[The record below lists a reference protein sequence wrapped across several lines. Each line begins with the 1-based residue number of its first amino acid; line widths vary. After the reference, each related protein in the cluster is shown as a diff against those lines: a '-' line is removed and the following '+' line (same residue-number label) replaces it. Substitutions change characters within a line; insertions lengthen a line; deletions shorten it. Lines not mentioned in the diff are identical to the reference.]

1 MQNIEDLKIRIK
13 IQEEIFF
20 TLIAN
25 YDDDKFLH
33 KPGTEDEKET
43 IKRNNFL
50 QRTKFNFW
58 MVIIMDLCKL
68 FSERKEKYC
77 FHKFIT
83 QLEIN
88 YWDSAWKH
96 SIPREVLKDLK
107 KSVNSTKINTI
118 IEKITRLR
126 DKLYA
131 HRDSNLEKHFANF
144 RIILSELDT
153 LIELGKK
160 IIFEINKYFFDSHTL
175 FSTGGL
181 QKAKSLV
188 YRIDNNK

>member
-25 YDDDKFLH
+25 YDDYKFLH
-33 KPGTEDEKET
+33 NPGTEDEKET

-77 FHKFIT
+77 FHKLIT

-107 KSVNSTKINTI
+107 KSVNSAKINTI

-144 RIILSELDT
+144 RITLSELDT
-153 LIELGKK
+153 LMELGKK
-160 IIFEINKYFFDSHTL
+160 IVFEINKYFFDSHTF

-188 YRIDNNK
+188 NRIDNNK